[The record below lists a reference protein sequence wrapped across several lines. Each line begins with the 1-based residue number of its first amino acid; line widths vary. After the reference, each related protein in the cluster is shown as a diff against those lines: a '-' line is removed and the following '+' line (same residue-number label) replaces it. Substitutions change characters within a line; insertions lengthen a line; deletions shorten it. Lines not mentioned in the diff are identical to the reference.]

1 MKRIQFTKGLFIV
14 GAFLLGAFCRGSGE
28 KIYVIKAS
36 LSQNPQEPQVRA
48 VELFKEIVEEKSR
61 GKVKVEIYPNN
72 QLGNQRD
79 VVEGIQ
85 LGTVQMSNIAS
96 VMAGFVRE
104 LNIFELPFLFE
115 NREHFYAVLDSEIGT
130 SLRPAFRKR
139 GFHLLG
145 YFDAGVRH
153 IMTVDKPLNAMAD
166 LEGLKVRTM
175 ENPLHLAAFK
185 AFGANP
191 MPMAY
196 GELYTAL
203 EQRVI
208 DGAEAANT
216 NYLSKKLYEP
226 APYWAQVG
234 WIHLVEYVI
243 MSRYFYERMP
253 VAYKKIIDEA
263 ATVMIHKERE
273 WYSENEERALRSLTQ
288 ERVKITYPDRKPFIE
303 ASQEVYREWAE
314 KVGGMNLIERII
326 RFDYKHD
333 TKPVKERGR

>member
-1 MKRIQFTKGLFIV
+1 MKKTSFLKCLAVVGVLIFGL
-14 GAFLLGAFCRGSGE
+14 LCRNGGE
-28 KIYVIKAS
+28 KTAVVKAS
-36 LSQNPQEPQVRA
+36 LSQNPQEPQVKA
-48 VELFKEIVEEKSR
+48 VESFKKIVEEKTGGNVR
-61 GKVKVEIYPNN
+61 VEIYPNN

-85 LGTVQMSNIAS
+85 LGTIQMSNVAS
-96 VMAGFVRE
+96 VMAGFVQE

-115 NREHFYAVLDSEIGT
+115 NRDHFYAVLDSEIGK
-130 SLRPAFRKR
+130 SLRPGFRRR

-153 IMTVDKPLNAMAD
+153 IMTVDKPVNSMAD
-166 LEGLKVRTM
+166 LEGLKIRTM

-216 NYLSKKLYEP
+216 NYLSKKFYEP
-226 APYWAQVG
+226 APHWAQIG
-234 WIHLVEYVI
+234 WIHLIEYVV
-243 MSRYFYERMP
+243 MSRYFYERLP
-253 VAYKKIIDEA
+253 LEHKKAIDEA
-263 ATVMIHKERE
+263 AILMIRRERQL
-273 WYSENEERALRSLTQ
+273 YSESEEQALL
-288 ERVKITYPDRKPFIE
+288 ELVKEGVEITKPDRRPFVE
-303 ASQEVYREWAE
+303 ASRGIYKEWAE
-314 KVGGMNLIERII
+314 KVGGMDLIERIL
-326 RFDYKHD
+326 RFDY
-333 TKPVKERGR
+333 RFF

>member
-1 MKRIQFTKGLFIV
+1 MKTLQIMKNAVIV
-14 GAFLLGAFCRGSGE
+14 GVLILGLSCKGSGE
-28 KIYVIKAS
+28 KIYVIKTS

-48 VELFKEIVEEKSR
+48 VELFKQIIEDKSE

-85 LGTVQMSNIAS
+85 LGTIQMSNVAS
-96 VMAGFVRE
+96 VLAGFVRE

-115 NREHFYAVLDSEIGT
+115 NRDHFYGALDSAIGK
-130 SLRPAFRKR
+130 SLRPALEKR

-153 IMTVDKPLNAMAD
+153 VMTVVKPINSIED
-166 LEGLKVRTM
+166 LKGLKIRTM

-203 EQRVI
+203 EQNVI

-216 NYLSKKLYEP
+216 NYFSKKFYEP
-226 APYWAQVG
+226 APHWAMVG
-234 WIHLVEYVI
+234 WIHLIETVI
-243 MSRYFYERMP
+243 MSRYFYERLP
-253 VAYKKIIDEA
+253 LAHKRIIDDA
-263 ATVMIHKERE
+263 ALVMIHKERQ
-273 WYSENEERALRSLTQ
+273 WYSESEEKALLELVKQ
-288 ERVKITYPDRKPFIE
+288 GVKITFPDRGPFLE
-303 ASQEVYREWAE
+303 ASQKVYEEWAQ
-314 KVGGMNLIERII
+314 KVGGMDLIERII
-326 RFDYKHD
+326 HFDYNREKNF
-333 TKPVKERGR
+333 VER